1 MTVLSLPIHMGDG
14 QTGDN
19 RAFAE
24 GWAKRGSPR
33 APSAPSLVPRAP
45 SLVPRALNAPV
56 PPVSCPQPRDCVP
69 ANRKCSVLGP
79 RDVSKAQR
87 SLTVTTRAQ
96 QAAWLSVSTLFV
108 LRDGRVCP
116 LPLRDHK

>member
-1 MTVLSLPIHMGDG
+1 MASLMTVLSLPIHMGDG

-45 SLVPRALNAPV
+45 SLVPRALNALSTASL
-56 PPVSCPQPRDCVP
+56 VSP
-69 ANRKCSVLGP
+69 AS
-79 RDVSKAQR
+79 
-87 SLTVTTRAQ
+87 
-96 QAAWLSVSTLFV
+96 
-108 LRDGRVCP
+108 
-116 LPLRDHK
+116 